1 MLAHKIR
8 NFVRVTLG
16 YQNAYGLSK
25 AQAKLNASALLEQD
39 IPVETEFN
47 RALNSPVAR
56 KRPGRPSAQGLTK
69 SAAIAAL
76 ASYFESI
83 GAGVEQSIL
92 EAQRWLGIKVSRRV
106 AKVAVAAFKANTS
119 QSAFKLEAEWALIS
133 FTSDTRKLPE
143 SMARIRKRRTPKYIS
158 ELG

>member
-1 MLAHKIR
+1 MLAHEIR
-8 NFVRVTLG
+8 NFVVVTLA
-16 YQNAYGLSK
+16 YQKAGSVSM
-25 AQAKLNASALLEQD
+25 AQAKLKASVLLEQD
-39 IPVETEFN
+39 IPTEIEFN

-56 KRPGRPSAQGLTK
+56 KRPGRPSAKGLTK

-106 AKVAVAAFKANTS
+106 AKVAVAAFKAKTS
-119 QSAFKLEAEWALIS
+119 QSAFKLEAEWARIS

-143 SMARIRKRRTPKYIS
+143 SMGRTRKRRTS
-158 ELG
+158 

>member
-16 YQNAYGLSK
+16 YQNAYGLSI
-25 AQAKLNASALLEQD
+25 AQAKLKASALLEQD

-56 KRPGRPSAQGLTK
+56 KRPGRPSAKGLTK

-92 EAQRWLGIKVSRRV
+92 DAQRWLGIKVSRRV
-106 AKVAVAAFKANTS
+106 AKAAVAAFKANTS
-119 QSAFKLEAEWALIS
+119 QSAFRLEAEWAIIS
-133 FTSDTRKLPE
+133 FTYDTRKLPE
-143 SMARIRKRRTPKYIS
+143 SKGRIRKRRTTKYLS

>member
-1 MLAHKIR
+1 MLAHEIR
-8 NFVRVTLG
+8 NFVVVTLA
-16 YQNAYGLSK
+16 YQKAGSVSM
-25 AQAKLNASALLEQD
+25 AQAKLKASVLLEQD
-39 IPVETEFN
+39 IPTEIEFN

-56 KRPGRPSAQGLTK
+56 KRPGRPSAKGLTK

-119 QSAFKLEAEWALIS
+119 QSAFKLEAEWALNS

>member
-1 MLAHKIR
+1 MAIIICRPVSIPEK
-8 NFVRVTLG
+8 V
-16 YQNAYGLSK
+16 A
-25 AQAKLNASALLEQD
+25 AS
-39 IPVETEFN
+39 EF
-47 RALNSPVAR
+47 SPVAR
-56 KRPGRPSAQGLTK
+56 KRPGRPSAKGLTK

-143 SMARIRKRRTPKYIS
+143 RMDRTRKRRSPKYIS

>member
-1 MLAHKIR
+1 MLAHEIR
-8 NFVRVTLG
+8 NFVAVTLG
-16 YQNAYGLSK
+16 YQNAYGVSL
-25 AQAKLNASALLEQD
+25 AQAKLKASVLLEQD
-39 IPVETEFN
+39 IPSETEFN

-56 KRPGRPSAQGLTK
+56 KRPGRPSAKGLTK

-92 EAQRWLGIKVSRRV
+92 EAQRRLGFKLSRRV
-106 AKVAVAAFKANTS
+106 AKVAVAAFKANTHPS
-119 QSAFKLEAEWALIS
+119 DFKKEAEWALIS

-143 SMARIRKRRTPKYIS
+143 RMDRTRKRRSPKYIS